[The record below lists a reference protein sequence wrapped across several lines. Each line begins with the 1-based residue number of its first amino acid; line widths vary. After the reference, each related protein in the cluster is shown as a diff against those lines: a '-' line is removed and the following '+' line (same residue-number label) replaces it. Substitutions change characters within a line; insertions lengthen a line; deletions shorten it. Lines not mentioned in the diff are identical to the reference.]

1 MGIEAYVD
9 TIITKVLDGVFFR
22 VKSTAYFSFGE
33 RNLQQPIVCNCNAT
47 QKNEIQMVV
56 QKLNFGLKT
65 LSPNGLENGFQESFE
80 TAFLFAVLL
89 MILQN
94 LFGFCPLLRKI
105 SLSVISKT
113 GNKKWLETEVSNH

>member
-33 RNLQQPIVCNCNAT
+33 RNSQQPIVCNCNAT

-94 LFGFCPLLRKI
+94 LFGFLSSLEKNI
-105 SLSVISKT
+105 SLGYFK
-113 GNKKWLETEVSNH
+113 NR